1 MSDKEKKRLE
11 EITKELLGL
20 IGEDSTRQGLI
31 KTPKRVAESWK
42 FLSQGYH
49 QNLDEIIN
57 EAIFDESAKDMI
69 IVKDIEFYS
78 LCEHHLIPFYGKAHV
93 GYIPD
98 GKIIGL
104 SKIPRIIDFYA
115 RRLQVQER
123 LTNQIATCI
132 QDLLNPKGVAVVME
146 GRHFCMLMRGVQ
158 KQNSIA
164 STSSMLGAFK
174 DKSTTRNE
182 FLKLVEVNKICLLYT
197 SPRPRD
203 ATLSRMPSSA

>member
-1 MSDKEKKRLE
+1 MSKIDKERLE
-11 EITKELLGL
+11 QITKELLE
-20 IGEDSTRQGLI
+20 IVGEDTNREGLL
-31 KTPKRVAESWK
+31 KTPTRVAKSWE
-42 FLSQGYH
+42 FLSQGYN
-49 QNLDEIIN
+49 QDLDEIVN
-57 EAIFDESAKDMI
+57 GALFEEAAKDMV

-93 GYIPD
+93 GYIPN

-132 QDLLNPKGVAVVME
+132 QDLLNPKGVAVIME

-164 STSSMLGAFK
+164 STSSMLGTFK
-174 DKSTTRNE
+174 EKSSTRNE
-182 FLKLVEVNKICLLYT
+182 FLKLVEVNKI
-197 SPRPRD
+197 
-203 ATLSRMPSSA
+203 

>member
-1 MSDKEKKRLE
+1 MSNIDKERLE
-11 EITKELLGL
+11 QITKELLEI
-20 IGEDSTRQGLI
+20 IGEDTNREGLL
-31 KTPKRVAESWK
+31 KTPKRVAKSWE
-42 FLSQGYH
+42 FLSQGYK
-49 QNLDEIIN
+49 QNLDEVVN
-57 EAIFDESAKDMI
+57 GAIFNESAKDMV

-132 QDLLNPKGVAVVME
+132 QNLLNPKGVAVIME

-164 STSSMLGAFK
+164 STSSMLGTFK
-174 DKSTTRNE
+174 EKSNTRNE
-182 FLKLVEVNKICLLYT
+182 FLKLVEVNKI
-197 SPRPRD
+197 
-203 ATLSRMPSSA
+203 

>member
-1 MSDKEKKRLE
+1 MSKIDKERLE
-11 EITKELLGL
+11 QITKELLE
-20 IGEDSTRQGLI
+20 IVGEDTNREGLL
-31 KTPKRVAESWK
+31 KTPTRVAKSWE
-42 FLSQGYH
+42 FLSQGYN
-49 QNLDEIIN
+49 QDLDEIVN
-57 EAIFDESAKDMI
+57 GAIFNESAKDMV

-93 GYIPD
+93 GYIPN

-132 QDLLNPKGVAVVME
+132 QDLLNPKGVAVIME

-164 STSSMLGAFK
+164 STSSMLGTFK
-174 DKSTTRNE
+174 EKSSTRNE
-182 FLKLVEVNKICLLYT
+182 FLKLVEVNKI
-197 SPRPRD
+197 
-203 ATLSRMPSSA
+203 

>member
-1 MSDKEKKRLE
+1 MDFYWIVNGALFE
-11 EITKELLGL
+11 E
-20 IGEDSTRQGLI
+20 
-31 KTPKRVAESWK
+31 A
-42 FLSQGYH
+42 
-49 QNLDEIIN
+49 
-57 EAIFDESAKDMI
+57 AKDMV

-93 GYIPD
+93 GYIPN

-132 QDLLNPKGVAVVME
+132 QDLLNPKGVAVIME

-164 STSSMLGAFK
+164 STSSMLGTFK
-174 DKSTTRNE
+174 EKSSTRNE
-182 FLKLVEVNKICLLYT
+182 FLKLVEVNKI
-197 SPRPRD
+197 
-203 ATLSRMPSSA
+203 

>member
-20 IGEDSTRQGLI
+20 IGEDSTRQGLM
-31 KTPKRVAESWK
+31 KTPKRVAEAWK

-182 FLKLVEVNKICLLYT
+182 FLKLVEVNKI
-197 SPRPRD
+197 
-203 ATLSRMPSSA
+203 

>member
-20 IGEDSTRQGLI
+20 IGEDSTRQGLM

-104 SKIPRIIDFYA
+104 SKIPRVIDFYA

-182 FLKLVEVNKICLLYT
+182 FLKLVEVNKI
-197 SPRPRD
+197 
-203 ATLSRMPSSA
+203 

>member
-1 MSDKEKKRLE
+1 MSDIDKKRLE
-11 EITKELLGL
+11 KITKELLEV
-20 IGEDSTRQGLI
+20 IGEDTEREGLL
-31 KTPKRVAESWK
+31 KTPKRVAKSWE
-42 FLSQGYH
+42 FLTQGYD

-57 EAIFDESAKDMI
+57 EAIFNESAKDMV

-93 GYIPD
+93 GYIPN

-132 QDLLNPKGVAVVME
+132 QNLLNPKGVAVIME

-164 STSSMLGAFK
+164 STSSMLGTFK
-174 DKSTTRNE
+174 EKSNTRNE
-182 FLKLVEVNKICLLYT
+182 FLKLVEVNKI
-197 SPRPRD
+197 
-203 ATLSRMPSSA
+203 

>member
-93 GYIPD
+93 GYIPN

-104 SKIPRIIDFYA
+104 SKIPRIIDFYS

-132 QDLLNPKGVAVVME
+132 QDLLNPKD
-146 GRHFCMLMRGVQ
+146 L
-158 KQNSIA
+158 
-164 STSSMLGAFK
+164 
-174 DKSTTRNE
+174 
-182 FLKLVEVNKICLLYT
+182 
-197 SPRPRD
+197 
-203 ATLSRMPSSA
+203 

>member
-11 EITKELLGL
+11 ESTKELLGL
-20 IGEDSTRQGLI
+20 IGEDSTRQGLM

-104 SKIPRIIDFYA
+104 SKIPRVIDFYA

-182 FLKLVEVNKICLLYT
+182 FLKLVEVNKI
-197 SPRPRD
+197 
-203 ATLSRMPSSA
+203 

>member
-11 EITKELLGL
+11 EITKELPGI
-20 IGEDSTRQGLI
+20 IGEDPTRQGLL

-93 GYIPD
+93 GYIPN

-182 FLKLVEVNKICLLYT
+182 FLKLVEVNKI
-197 SPRPRD
+197 
-203 ATLSRMPSSA
+203 

>member
-1 MSDKEKKRLE
+1 MSKIDKERLE
-11 EITKELLGL
+11 QITKELLE
-20 IGEDSTRQGLI
+20 IVGEDTNREGLL
-31 KTPKRVAESWK
+31 KTPKRVAKSWE
-42 FLSQGYH
+42 FLSQGYK
-49 QNLDEIIN
+49 QDLDEIVN
-57 EAIFDESAKDMI
+57 GALFEESAKDMV

-93 GYIPD
+93 GYIPN

-132 QDLLNPKGVAVVME
+132 QDLLNPKGVAVIME

-164 STSSMLGAFK
+164 STSSMLGTFK
-174 DKSTTRNE
+174 EKSSTRNE
-182 FLKLVEVNKICLLYT
+182 FLKLVEVNKI
-197 SPRPRD
+197 
-203 ATLSRMPSSA
+203 

>member
-1 MSDKEKKRLE
+1 MSNKDKKRLE
-11 EITKELLGL
+11 KITRELLGL

-93 GYIPD
+93 GYIPN

-104 SKIPRIIDFYA
+104 SKIPRIIDIFS
-115 RRLQVQER
+115 RRLQLQER
-123 LTNQIATCI
+123 LTHQIANNI
-132 QDLLNPKGVAVVME
+132 NNFLKPKGVAVVIDGE
-146 GRHFCMLMRGVQ
+146 HLCMRMRGVE
-158 KQNSIA
+158 KQNA
-164 STSSMLGAFK
+164 TMQTSSMTGIFRK
-174 DKSTTRNE
+174 DDKTRKE
-182 FLKLVEVNKICLLYT
+182 FLNLI
-197 SPRPRD
+197 S
-203 ATLSRMPSSA
+203 

>member
-1 MSDKEKKRLE
+1 MSNKDKKRLE
-11 EITKELLGL
+11 KITRELLGL

-93 GYIPD
+93 GYIPN

-174 DKSTTRNE
+174 DQSTTRNE
-182 FLKLVEVNKICLLYT
+182 FLKLVEVNKI
-197 SPRPRD
+197 
-203 ATLSRMPSSA
+203 

>member
-49 QNLDEIIN
+49 QNLKEIIN

-93 GYIPD
+93 GYIPN

-104 SKIPRIIDFYA
+104 SKIPRIIDFYS

-132 QDLLNPKGVAVVME
+132 QDLLNPKGVAVIME

-174 DKSTTRNE
+174 DQSTTRNE
-182 FLKLVEVNKICLLYT
+182 FLKLVEVNKI
-197 SPRPRD
+197 
-203 ATLSRMPSSA
+203 

>member
-1 MSDKEKKRLE
+1 MSNIDKKRLE
-11 EITKELLGL
+11 KITKELLEI
-20 IGEDSTRQGLI
+20 IGEDTNREGLL
-31 KTPKRVAESWK
+31 KTPKRVAKSWE
-42 FLSQGYH
+42 FLSQGYN
-49 QNLDEIIN
+49 QNLDEIVN
-57 EAIFDESAKDMI
+57 EAIFNESAKDMV

-78 LCEHHLIPFYGKAHV
+78 LCEDHLIPFYGKAHV

-132 QDLLNPKGVAVVME
+132 QDLLNPKGVAVIME

-158 KQNSIA
+158 KQNSLA
-164 STSSMLGAFK
+164 STSSMLGTFK
-174 DKSTTRNE
+174 EKSSTRNV
-182 FLKLVEVNKICLLYT
+182 FLKLVEGNKI
-197 SPRPRD
+197 
-203 ATLSRMPSSA
+203 

>member
-93 GYIPD
+93 GYIPN

-132 QDLLNPKGVAVVME
+132 QDLLNPKGVAVIME

-182 FLKLVEVNKICLLYT
+182 FLKLVEVNKI
-197 SPRPRD
+197 
-203 ATLSRMPSSA
+203 

>member
-31 KTPKRVAESWK
+31 KTPERVAESWK

-49 QNLDEIIN
+49 QNLNDVIN

-93 GYIPD
+93 GYIPN

-104 SKIPRIIDFYA
+104 SKIPRIIDFYS
-115 RRLQVQER
+115 RRLQIQER

-132 QDLLNPKGVAVVME
+132 QDLLNPKGVAVIME

-182 FLKLVEVNKICLLYT
+182 FLKLVEINKI
-197 SPRPRD
+197 
-203 ATLSRMPSSA
+203 

>member
-98 GKIIGL
+98 GKIIGV
-104 SKIPRIIDFYA
+104 SKIPRVIDFYA

-123 LTNQIATCI
+123 LTSQIATCI

-174 DKSTTRNE
+174 DQSTTRNE
-182 FLKLVEVNKICLLYT
+182 FLKLVEVNKI
-197 SPRPRD
+197 
-203 ATLSRMPSSA
+203 

>member
-11 EITKELLGL
+11 ELTEELLGL

-31 KTPKRVAESWK
+31 KTPERVAESWK

-49 QNLDEIIN
+49 QNLNDVIN

-93 GYIPD
+93 GYIPN

-104 SKIPRIIDFYA
+104 SKIPRIIDFYS
-115 RRLQVQER
+115 RRLQIQER

-132 QDLLNPKGVAVVME
+132 QDLLNPKGVAVIME

-174 DKSTTRNE
+174 DQSTTRNE
-182 FLKLVEVNKICLLYT
+182 FLKLVEINKI
-197 SPRPRD
+197 
-203 ATLSRMPSSA
+203 

>member
-49 QNLDEIIN
+49 QNLNEIIN
-57 EAIFDESAKDMI
+57 EAIFDESARDMI

-93 GYIPD
+93 GYIPN

-104 SKIPRIIDFYA
+104 SKIPRIIDFYS

-132 QDLLNPKGVAVVME
+132 QDLLNPKGVAVIME

-174 DKSTTRNE
+174 DQSTTRNE
-182 FLKLVEVNKICLLYT
+182 FLKLVEVNKI
-197 SPRPRD
+197 
-203 ATLSRMPSSA
+203 

>member
-31 KTPKRVAESWK
+31 KTPERVAESWK

-93 GYIPD
+93 GYIPN

-174 DKSTTRNE
+174 DQSTTRNE
-182 FLKLVEVNKICLLYT
+182 FLKLVEVNKI
-197 SPRPRD
+197 
-203 ATLSRMPSSA
+203 

>member
-42 FLSQGYH
+42 FLSKGYH

-93 GYIPD
+93 GYIPN

-104 SKIPRIIDFYA
+104 SKIPRIIDFYS

-132 QDLLNPKGVAVVME
+132 QDLLNPKGVAVIME

-174 DKSTTRNE
+174 DQSTTRNE
-182 FLKLVEVNKICLLYT
+182 FLKLVEVNKI
-197 SPRPRD
+197 
-203 ATLSRMPSSA
+203 

>member
-1 MSDKEKKRLE
+1 MSDIDKKRLE
-11 EITKELLGL
+11 KITKELLEV
-20 IGEDSTRQGLI
+20 IGEDTEREGLL
-31 KTPKRVAESWK
+31 KTPKRVAKSWE
-42 FLSQGYH
+42 FLTQGYD

-57 EAIFDESAKDMI
+57 EAIFNESAKDMV

-93 GYIPD
+93 GYIPN

-115 RRLQVQER
+115 QRLQVQER

-132 QDLLNPKGVAVVME
+132 QNLLNPKGVAVIME

-164 STSSMLGAFK
+164 STSSML
-174 DKSTTRNE
+174 
-182 FLKLVEVNKICLLYT
+182 
-197 SPRPRD
+197 
-203 ATLSRMPSSA
+203 

>member
-1 MSDKEKKRLE
+1 MSNKDKKRLE
-11 EITKELLGL
+11 KITRELLGL

-93 GYIPD
+93 GYIPN

-164 STSSMLGAFK
+164 STTSMLGAFK

-182 FLKLVEVNKICLLYT
+182 FLKLVEVNKI
-197 SPRPRD
+197 
-203 ATLSRMPSSA
+203 

>member
-20 IGEDSTRQGLI
+20 IGEDSTRQGLM

-93 GYIPD
+93 GYIPN

-104 SKIPRIIDFYA
+104 SKIPRIIDFYS

-132 QDLLNPKGVAVVME
+132 QDLLNPKGVAVIME

-174 DKSTTRNE
+174 DQSTTRNE
-182 FLKLVEVNKICLLYT
+182 FLKLVEVNKI
-197 SPRPRD
+197 
-203 ATLSRMPSSA
+203 

>member
-1 MSDKEKKRLE
+1 MSKIDKERLE
-11 EITKELLGL
+11 KITEELLE
-20 IGEDSTRQGLI
+20 IVGEDTNREGLL
-31 KTPKRVAESWK
+31 KTPKRVAKSWE
-42 FLSQGYH
+42 FLSQGYK
-49 QNLDEIIN
+49 QDLDEIVN
-57 EAIFDESAKDMI
+57 GALFEESAKDMV

-93 GYIPD
+93 GYIPN

-132 QDLLNPKGVAVVME
+132 QDLLNPKGVAVIME

-164 STSSMLGAFK
+164 STSSMLGTFK
-174 DKSTTRNE
+174 EKSSTRNE
-182 FLKLVEVNKICLLYT
+182 FLKLVEVNKI
-197 SPRPRD
+197 
-203 ATLSRMPSSA
+203 

>member
-1 MSDKEKKRLE
+1 MSNIDKKRLE
-11 EITKELLGL
+11 KITKELLEI
-20 IGEDSTRQGLI
+20 IGEDTNREGLL
-31 KTPKRVAESWK
+31 KTPKRVAKSWE
-42 FLSQGYH
+42 FLSQGYN
-49 QNLDEIIN
+49 QNLDEIVN
-57 EAIFDESAKDMI
+57 EAIFNESAKDMV

-132 QDLLNPKGVAVVME
+132 QDLLNPKGVAVIME

-158 KQNSIA
+158 KQNSLA
-164 STSSMLGAFK
+164 STSSMLGTFK
-174 DKSTTRNE
+174 EKSSTRNV
-182 FLKLVEVNKICLLYT
+182 FLKLVEGNKI
-197 SPRPRD
+197 
-203 ATLSRMPSSA
+203 

>member
-31 KTPKRVAESWK
+31 KTPERVAESWK

-49 QNLDEIIN
+49 QNLNEIIN
-57 EAIFDESAKDMI
+57 EAVFDEFAKDMI

-93 GYIPD
+93 GYIPN

-104 SKIPRIIDFYA
+104 SKIPRIIDFYS
-115 RRLQVQER
+115 RRLQIQER

-132 QDLLNPKGVAVVME
+132 QDLLNPKGVAVIME

-182 FLKLVEVNKICLLYT
+182 FLKLVEINKI
-197 SPRPRD
+197 
-203 ATLSRMPSSA
+203 